1 MKIKLL
7 FRVALGA
14 CLSTLYLHAQINL
27 ESTRDVL
34 DQWVQTKQITSKEK
48 SDWRLEKSILS
59 DTQKLLSQ

>member
-14 CLSTLYLHAQINL
+14 CLSTLCLHAQTNL

-48 SDWRLEKSILS
+48 SDWRLEQSILIGHAEAP
-59 DTQKLLSQ
+59 